1 MKNQIT
7 KIALLGLVTAALVT
21 VPSVTLAQD
30 STNAP
35 AATAPVK
42 KHGGGIHG
50 KVAAVD
56 TAAMTITVGETTI
69 VVSSATKITKDGK
82 PATLS
87 DIAVGDNVIASGKK
101 DDSGKFNATKIND
114 AKMMKKK
121 KADESAAPATP
132 PAQQ

>member
-7 KIALLGLVTAALVT
+7 KIALLGLVTAALIA
-21 VPSVTLAQD
+21 VPSVTRAQD

-35 AATAPVK
+35 AASAHAHHPPIK
-42 KHGGGIHG
+42 G

-56 TAAMTITVGETTI
+56 TAAMTIKVGETTI
-69 VVSSATKITKDGK
+69 VVTSETKITKDAK

-87 DIAVGDNVIASGKK
+87 DIAVGDTIVATGKK
-101 DDSGKFNATKIND
+101 DDSGKFTATKIAD
-114 AKMMKKK
+114 GKIMKKK
-121 KADESAAPATP
+121 KADDTTAPATP

>member
-7 KIALLGLVTAALVT
+7 KIALLGLVTAALVA
-21 VPSVTLAQD
+21 VPSVTRAQD
-30 STNAP
+30 TNAP
-35 AATAPVK
+35 AAPMHAHHPP
-42 KHGGGIHG
+42 IHG

-56 TAAMTITVGETTI
+56 SAAMTITVGETTI
-69 VVSSATKITKDGK
+69 VVTSETKISKDGK

-87 DIAVGDNVIASGKK
+87 DIAVGDNVVATGKK
-101 DDSGKFNATKIND
+101 DESGKFTATKIAD
-114 AKMMKKK
+114 GKVMKKK

>member
-21 VPSVTLAQD
+21 VPSVTRAQD

-35 AATAPVK
+35 AAPMHAHHPP
-42 KHGGGIHG
+42 IHG
-50 KVAAVD
+50 KVASVD

-69 VVSSATKITKDGK
+69 VVTSETKIAKDGK

-87 DIAVGDNVIASGKK
+87 DIAVGDNVVATGKK
-101 DDSGKFNATKIND
+101 DDSGKFTATKIAD
-114 AKMMKKK
+114 GKVMKKK
-121 KADESAAPATP
+121 KADDAAAHATP